1 MTINTKLIA
10 MTIGTTLLSL
20 IGNGLMT
27 YESVQIER
35 AVEPIQERNIPSL
48 KAVSDL
54 TLEIAQMRG
63 NTWKHIAEQDEREMQ
78 DVNRQLLEGE
88 KRIAAALKQVRELA
102 ETGEERQQI
111 EKISRSLD
119 RYGQVWAS
127 IKLLS
132 EAKNNGEAVAMHR
145 AKMRPISDALM
156 DDLEGLALVSRK
168 RVSQSIEAVN
178 GYAQMQIGLG
188 LVGVVVVGLVGAGLN
203 WLSIRRIR
211 SVLQGAMNGMEGIGE
226 ELKLASQQVSRAAQQ
241 SAGGSSRQAE
251 MVAMIHQT
259 AGMIRENTVK
269 NNEVA
274 AESLL
279 LVEQSR
285 KKYEETEEKLKD
297 SALAMTKIEASSSK
311 IGKIIKVIDEIA
323 FQTNIL
329 ALNAAVE
336 AARAGEAGM
345 GFAVVADE
353 VRNLAQ
359 RCAEAA
365 RSTTQLIQ
373 ESMQNSEEGK
383 TKLKELGDVFANLS
397 GAVSKLGEQ
406 VEAVKKS
413 SQQQL
418 TGVSDIG
425 QEISRLEQETRGSA
439 AIAEE
444 TAASADELQSQARHM
459 TQYVTTIR
467 TSFGT

>member
-111 EKISRSLD
+111 EKISRSLE

-132 EAKNNGEAVAMHR
+132 EAKNNAEAVAMHR

-168 RVSQSIEAVN
+168 RVSQSIELLRAD
-178 GYAQMQIGLG
+178 ADRA
-188 LVGVVVVGLVGAGLN
+188 GAG
-203 WLSIRRIR
+203 
-211 SVLQGAMNGMEGIGE
+211 GGGGCG
-226 ELKLASQQVSRAAQQ
+226 
-241 SAGGSSRQAE
+241 AGGSRIELVVDSQNPLGA
-251 MVAMIHQT
+251 
-259 AGMIRENTVK
+259 AGCDEWDGRNWRGTETGL
-269 NNEVA
+269 A
-274 AESLL
+274 A
-279 LVEQSR
+279 
-285 KKYEETEEKLKD
+285 
-297 SALAMTKIEASSSK
+297 
-311 IGKIIKVIDEIA
+311 GIA
-323 FQTNIL
+323 
-329 ALNAAVE
+329 
-336 AARAGEAGM
+336 
-345 GFAVVADE
+345 
-353 VRNLAQ
+353 
-359 RCAEAA
+359 
-365 RSTTQLIQ
+365 
-373 ESMQNSEEGK
+373 
-383 TKLKELGDVFANLS
+383 
-397 GAVSKLGEQ
+397 
-406 VEAVKKS
+406 
-413 SQQQL
+413 
-418 TGVSDIG
+418 
-425 QEISRLEQETRGSA
+425 GSA
-439 AIAEE
+439 AI
-444 TAASADELQSQARHM
+444 
-459 TQYVTTIR
+459 
-467 TSFGT
+467 GGGK